1 MVKQQEGQLMIEK
14 YSADITA
21 GALLLSETK
30 VVAGYLLDG
39 KTFSEISKLVE
50 KQNILQKRS
59 VAAATRMYSL
69 IRHRLQLFDK
79 SLWSLI
85 YYGDSETARMA
96 ALAATIKDSRI
107 LADFMLFILK
117 EKYQLF
123 EKTLD
128 KNLWNKFII
137 DCTMQSPDMP
147 KWSESTAKKVGDSV
161 YRILA
166 ETGYI
171 SDTKTAQLQKVYIP
185 PEVKKLLEKNNDT
198 HILKCLVVSL

>member
-1 MVKQQEGQLMIEK
+1 
-14 YSADITA
+14 
-21 GALLLSETK
+21 
-30 VVAGYLLDG
+30 
-39 KTFSEISKLVE
+39 
-50 KQNILQKRS
+50 
-59 VAAATRMYSL
+59 
-69 IRHRLQLFDK
+69 
-79 SLWSLI
+79 
-85 YYGDSETARMA
+85 
-96 ALAATIKDSRI
+96 
-107 LADFMLFILK
+107 MLFILK

-198 HILKCLVVSL
+198 HILKCMEVSL

>member
-1 MVKQQEGQLMIEK
+1 MVKQQEGQLMTEK

-21 GALLLSETK
+21 GSLLLSETK

-96 ALAATIKDSRI
+96 TLAATIKDSRI

-123 EKTLD
+123 
-128 KNLWNKFII
+128 
-137 DCTMQSPDMP
+137 
-147 KWSESTAKKVGDSV
+147 
-161 YRILA
+161 
-166 ETGYI
+166 
-171 SDTKTAQLQKVYIP
+171 
-185 PEVKKLLEKNNDT
+185 
-198 HILKCLVVSL
+198 

>member
-1 MVKQQEGQLMIEK
+1 MLEK

-21 GALLLSETK
+21 GSLLLAETK

-50 KQNILQKRS
+50 TQNILQKRS
-59 VAAATRMYSL
+59 ISAAARMYSL
-69 IRHRLQLFDK
+69 VRHRLQVVDK
-79 SLWSLI
+79 DMWSLI

-96 ALAATIKDSRI
+96 TLAAIIKDSRI
-107 LADFMLFILK
+107 LADFMLFVLK

-128 KNLWNKFII
+128 KNLWNKFIV
-137 DCTMQSPDMP
+137 DRTMQSPDMP
-147 KWSESTAKKVGDSV
+147 KWTEATAKKVGDSV

-185 PEVKKLLEKNNDT
+185 AEVKNLLQKNNDT
-198 HILKCLVVSL
+198 HVLKCMEVSL